1 MPTEY
6 ILAYHCAPAFAG
18 IKPSNIASC
27 SKHENPNITVQIK
40 MLNEKLNKNDIYIN
54 VLCEC
59 GERVLLMVYRKQKL
73 CEYLQSDDIKSFLC
87 DNDYPKEFSL
97 MKYLAIL
104 KSRIYAQRLMNK
116 EFPHEIGAFLGYPLH
131 DIYGFINHKHQGCLL
146 TGEWKVYENTEQAK
160 KLFCRYNKCRKAVI
174 KRINEGRTLT
184 DLFCI
189 A

>member
-1 MPTEY
+1 
-6 ILAYHCAPAFAG
+6 
-18 IKPSNIASC
+18 
-27 SKHENPNITVQIK
+27 
-40 MLNEKLNKNDIYIN
+40 MLNEKLNKNDIYID

-73 CEYLQSDDIKSFLC
+73 CEYLQIDDIKSFLC
-87 DNDYPKEFSL
+87 DNGYPKEFSL

>member
-1 MPTEY
+1 
-6 ILAYHCAPAFAG
+6 
-18 IKPSNIASC
+18 
-27 SKHENPNITVQIK
+27 
-40 MLNEKLNKNDIYIN
+40 
-54 VLCEC
+54 
-59 GERVLLMVYRKQKL
+59 
-73 CEYLQSDDIKSFLC
+73 
-87 DNDYPKEFSL
+87 
-97 MKYLAIL
+97 MKYLAII